1 MSITVMQMKG
11 FEIILLKFFY
21 HFLFL
26 KDARY
31 FKQFIKK
38 TNSKTDRH
46 GYQAEYILTPLL

>member
-1 MSITVMQMKG
+1 MKG